1 MQSVR
6 VNHAHY
12 AVEKSQA
19 RYNVQLCVHVYSPAL
34 LYLELDQKSHRG

>member
-19 RYNVQLCVHVYSPAL
+19 RYNVQLCTKVVHVYIAL
-34 LYLELDQKSHRG
+34 KAFKDGSL